1 MEIPKLKFS
10 KWHKWCDKN
19 DIENINYPGIY
30 AIAITHKNLDGSRL
44 EYKDVVYIG
53 MTNSQKGLSDR
64 LRKFDSS
71 IKGKTG
77 HSGANE
83 IYAKLGNYDEWAKN
97 EKLFVAVM
105 PIKCDTERR
114 NSADLRKMGMV
125 AALEYMAFAKFQD
138 ETKDEDTIKYDRP
151 EYNTH

>member
-1 MEIPKLKFS
+1 MEIPILKFS

-30 AIAITHKNLDGSRL
+30 AIAITHKNLGGNKL

-53 MTNSQKGLSDR
+53 MTKSELKGR
-64 LRKFDSS
+64 LGSFNSS
-71 IKGKTG
+71 INGKTG
-77 HSGANE
+77 HSGGNAICKE
-83 IYAKLGNYDEWAKN
+83 LGNYDEWEKN

-125 AALEYMAFAKFQD
+125 AALEYMAFARFQGN
-138 ETKDEDTIKYDRP
+138 TKLDKP